1 MKGISCNS
9 NVLSDLPV
17 EKAIYLLAEYGYD
30 AIDICLELTP
40 PFDPVPTPHMS
51 PDDDNAKR
59 KLVFSSAQKAGIAI
73 ATLNAHTNICARDS
87 QARAANIQFL
97 EGAVQLAADLET
109 HIVVTSGGGKDAYG
123 YEQWFFEWAVDTLK
137 QVLPTANKLGIT
149 LAIEAGSPPG
159 CLIYNIETMRKLL
172 DSDGLDSVRVLF
184 DPAHYF
190 IRGDSPIDAFKVFS
204 DQIVHMHAKDATG
217 DPENI
222 IFPPLGEG
230 KIDFDALFGVMSSV
244 GFDGYIAAEY
254 EAFAWDFAKD
264 HGHVLAKEKKF
275 LDHYVAKYF
284 K

>member
-109 HIVVTSGGGKDAYG
+109 PVVVTSGGGKDAYG

-159 CLIYNIETMRKLL
+159 CLI
-172 DSDGLDSVRVLF
+172 
-184 DPAHYF
+184 
-190 IRGDSPIDAFKVFS
+190 
-204 DQIVHMHAKDATG
+204 
-217 DPENI
+217 
-222 IFPPLGEG
+222 
-230 KIDFDALFGVMSSV
+230 
-244 GFDGYIAAEY
+244 
-254 EAFAWDFAKD
+254 
-264 HGHVLAKEKKF
+264 
-275 LDHYVAKYF
+275 
-284 K
+284 